1 MNLFIYILKCF
12 LLVSSSAPTSS
23 FLLLRRQG
31 GLSAR
36 GIGMGPDIC
45 GECVYQHQNPLKW
58 KDWIGF
64 CVTRDSTLWQ
74 ANPTGRLAGN
84 SGSNCK
90 QRRQRQFEFFGLII
104 NAWCFGDFICIFLRS
119 GTRRTRRTRTA
130 RRTTWRGRRRWTTAT
145 TRLGTLCKHCAPTKI
160 YVQYLPNFKA
170 SPQCA
175 AKTETFM
182 EMQKETE
189 RETKPESNS

>member
-12 LLVSSSAPTSS
+12 LLVLLRSPTSS

-31 GLSAR
+31 SLSAR

-45 GECVYQHQNPLKW
+45 GECIPTSESIKVKRLN
-58 KDWIGF
+58 WILCHKGLDI
-64 CVTRDSTLWQ
+64 VAGKSNW
-74 ANPTGRLAGN
+74 LAGN
-84 SGSNCK
+84 SGSNSK

-119 GTRRTRRTRTA
+119 GTRTRRTRTA
-130 RRTTWRGRRRWTTAT
+130 RRARRTRRGRRRWTTAT
-145 TRLGTLCKHCAPTKI
+145 TRLATLCKHCAPTKI

-175 AKTETFM
+175 AKMKM
-182 EMQKETE
+182 EKETE
-189 RETKPESNS
+189 TETKPESNS